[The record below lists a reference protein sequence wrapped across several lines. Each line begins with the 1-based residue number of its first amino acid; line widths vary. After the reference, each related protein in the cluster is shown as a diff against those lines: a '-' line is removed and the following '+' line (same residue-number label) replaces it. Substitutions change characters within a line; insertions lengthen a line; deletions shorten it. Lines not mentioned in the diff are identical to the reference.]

1 MTITVDIREQVR
13 QRANFACEFCGVTE
27 IDTGGQL
34 TIDHFQP
41 RTQQGSDNLENL
53 VYCCIRCNQYKLD
66 YWPTHANDPVLL
78 NQIGRAHV

>member
-27 IDTGGQL
+27 IDSGGQL

-41 RTQQGSDNLENL
+41 STKQGSDNLKNL

-66 YWPTHANDPVLL
+66 YWPTHANDPWPKKLGVFY
-78 NQIGRAHV
+78 A